1 MNVGNGKK
9 DIGTMKQDENSVA
22 LIGGGAACVAT
33 FIALVKQRAVRT
45 IYIVSPGDI
54 GPGMVFGNHDEDLL
68 CNTSAEIMSASADVP
83 QDFLLYLRQ
92 NGRSVDPEAFV
103 PRAWVGAYLADRFRR
118 FSDIAHRHGIKVI
131 HLPYRFRSVR
141 VIDGGGHELKLER
154 GETPYSL
161 FATDVVFCTGL
172 GAPRIPDLLKAYL
185 GHPRLIESPYP
196 EAGMLQRI
204 PRHARVLVVGSK
216 LSAVDTAILLCRQ
229 HCKVTMVS
237 PSGALPA
244 VRSRSIRNARFR
256 LDRSWLES
264 LFRRW
269 TPGGD
274 ASYPKGLRHGYLKY
288 LAYHLSALTG
298 PSWREQFSA
307 ARAYG
312 ERLRDQIRLA
322 ELGQCQW
329 QDLLVDLVEAVNAI
343 YAKTRC
349 PFPGA
354 MHPAVG
360 ERVEPYLTSLAL
372 PNAKKLLDLI
382 DDGLLTVSK
391 GGLLDVVAPPDK
403 TAPWSVNWGEGFQNF
418 DAIVTTAGF
427 HAPRL
432 VRNESGEMELEV
444 HGARDRETVAL
455 SQRLNAEPTR
465 LAGQGNLWFVGPPAH
480 SRVPISS
487 ALFVNAAVAARV
499 AENLATG
506 RCATIAR
513 RIPPSGRRRATIA
526 G

>member
-1 MNVGNGKK
+1 M
-9 DIGTMKQDENSVA
+9 GTMKQDEDSVA

-33 FIALVKQRAVRT
+33 FIALVKQHAART

-54 GPGMVFGNHDEDLL
+54 GPGMVFGNSDDDLL
-68 CNTSAEIMSASADVP
+68 CNTSAEIMSAIADAP

-92 NGRSVDPEAFV
+92 SGRSVDPEAFV
-103 PRAWVGAYLADRFRR
+103 PRAWVGVYLADRFRH
-118 FSDIAHRHGIKVI
+118 FSDIARRRGIKVI
-131 HLPYRFRSVR
+131 HLPYRLRCVR
-141 VIDGGGHELKLER
+141 AIDGGGHELTLES
-154 GETPYSL
+154 GAAPYPL
-161 FATDVVFCTGL
+161 FVTDVVFCTGL

-196 EAGMLQRI
+196 EADMLCRI

-216 LSAVDTAILLCRQ
+216 LSAVDTAILLGRQ
-229 HCKVTMVS
+229 NCKLSMVS

-256 LDRSWLES
+256 LDRAWLES

-274 ASYPKGLRHGYLKY
+274 ASYPKGLRFGYLKY
-288 LAYHLSALTG
+288 LAYHMSTLTG
-298 PSWREQFSA
+298 PSWREQLSA
-307 ARAYG
+307 SHAYG
-312 ERLRDQIRLA
+312 VRLRDQIRLA

-329 QDLLVDLVEAVNAI
+329 QDLLVDLVEAINAI
-343 YAKTRC
+343 HAKTRC

-391 GGLLDVVAPPDK
+391 GRLLDVVAPPDK
-403 TAPWSVNWGEGFQNF
+403 TMPWSVNWGEGFQNF
-418 DAIVTTAGF
+418 DAIVVTAGF

-432 VRNESGEMELEV
+432 VRNEAGEMELEV
-444 HGARDRETVAL
+444 HGARDSETVAL
-455 SQRLNAEPTR
+455 SQRLSAEPTR
-465 LAGQGNLWFVGPPAH
+465 PAGQGNLWFVGPPAH

-487 ALFVNAAVAARV
+487 ALFVNASVAARV
-499 AENLATG
+499 AENLAAG
-506 RCATIAR
+506 RCATIAQR
-513 RIPPSGRRRATIA
+513 VPPAGRGRLTMAD
-526 G
+526 